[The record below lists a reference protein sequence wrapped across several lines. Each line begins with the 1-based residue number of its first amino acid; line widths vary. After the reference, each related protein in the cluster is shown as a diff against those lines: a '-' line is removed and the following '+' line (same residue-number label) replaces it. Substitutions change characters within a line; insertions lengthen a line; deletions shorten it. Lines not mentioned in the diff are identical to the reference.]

1 MVVELLLHVT
11 HISGTRI
18 QTYIVDIL
26 SKYNTLEW
34 VIAGNKLIA
43 SFSVGKKQMFIWVD
57 HVVVVER

>member
-1 MVVELLLHVT
+1 MMKLQMAVELLLHVT

-43 SFSVGKKQMFIWVD
+43 YLPFHF
-57 HVVVVER
+57 